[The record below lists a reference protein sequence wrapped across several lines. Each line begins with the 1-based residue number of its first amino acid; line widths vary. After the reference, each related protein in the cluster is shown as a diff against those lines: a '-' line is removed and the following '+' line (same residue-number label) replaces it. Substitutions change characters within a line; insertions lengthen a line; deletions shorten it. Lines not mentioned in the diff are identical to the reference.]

1 MSAILLPLPIF
12 ALELPS
18 TFLHLSDLSTP
29 FLLLPHPT
37 VTTFDWPTQIRTIVL
52 DREGGIPLH
61 VQLRTSLRRIVQTV
75 PAHVEKLPAENT
87 LMTLL
92 GVSQATIRT
101 ALDGLVSEGL
111 ILRRRALGTLI
122 VRNRPSIV
130 SPFTPASGHS
140 RITSSTTLAVS
151 QIALIFPGNDN
162 YSNSAHLT
170 AITAQANARGTKV
183 SLVAI
188 TKGDDWQ
195 STQSRIDFSPA
206 EGGVLFLGGFPPA
219 TVHDLHN
226 ILATQGY
233 RTAAIGLPLEGCN
246 CPIVGI
252 DNRAC
257 VRTGLEH
264 LRDAGHQRIA
274 FLVGEPEQHPEV
286 VERVRHFEELTRE
299 LNLPH
304 AEVIHGGCVF
314 GDDAS
319 EVSGRAITAI
329 WTQRPPNKRPTA
341 LFGVSDSCA
350 VGALYSL
357 AHLGARIPD
366 DVSLLGYDG
375 TPLTQAVHP
384 RLATLVTPMET
395 FAAALLSLLDTPR
408 GTDDSTESPSRQ
420 ILVAPQFRPG
430 PSLGTL

>member
-1 MSAILLPLPIF
+1 MDNATSNNSS
-12 ALELPS
+12 LPS
-18 TFLHLSDLSTP
+18 ATP
-29 FLLLPHPT
+29 AASSFEWEPL
-37 VTTFDWPTQIRTIVL
+37 IRAIVI

-61 VQLRTSLRRIVQTV
+61 VQIRTSLRRILQTV

-101 ALDGLVSEGL
+101 ALDGLVNEGL

-122 VRNRPSIV
+122 TRNRPNTL
-130 SPFTPASGHS
+130 SPFTPASGQA
-140 RITSSTTLAVS
+140 RIAPATTQAVS
-151 QIALIFPGNDN
+151 RIALIFPGNDN

-170 AITAQANARGTKV
+170 AITTQANARGTKV

-188 TKGDDWQ
+188 TRGDDWQ
-195 STQSRIDFSPA
+195 STRSRIDFSPA

-219 TVHDLHN
+219 TIHDLHN

-233 RTAAIGLPLEGCN
+233 RTAAIGLPLEGCS
-246 CPIVGI
+246 CPAVGI

-286 VERVRHFEELTRE
+286 VERVRHFEELARE
-299 LNLPH
+299 LGLPR

-314 GDDAS
+314 GDDPS
-319 EVSGRAITAI
+319 EVSGRAVTAL
-329 WTQRPPNKRPTA
+329 WKQRAPNKRPTA
-341 LFGVSDSCA
+341 LFGVSDACV

-357 AHLGARIPD
+357 AHLGVRIPD

-375 TPLTQAVHP
+375 TPLTQAVQP
-384 RLATLVTPMET
+384 RLATLVTPMDT
-395 FAAALLSLLDTPR
+395 SAAALLSLLDEPR
-408 GTDDSTESPSRQ
+408 STDDSTESPPRQ
-420 ILVAPQFRPG
+420 ILIAPQFRPG
-430 PSLGTL
+430 PSLSKC